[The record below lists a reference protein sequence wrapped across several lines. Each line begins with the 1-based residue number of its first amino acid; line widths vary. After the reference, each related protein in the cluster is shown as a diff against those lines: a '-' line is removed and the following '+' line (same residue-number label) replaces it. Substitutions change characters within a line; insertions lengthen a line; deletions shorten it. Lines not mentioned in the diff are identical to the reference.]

1 MSHWVLTLVYLLHC
15 IGPVKPKR
23 LIRFEAEEVEGEDE
37 KDTRVKYKP
46 AVSPLQVMM
55 LKMAG
60 QVIPMIPIDVSM
72 EDSFVL
78 L

>member
-1 MSHWVLTLVYLLHC
+1 MVIFSAA
-15 IGPVKPKR
+15 KQRK
-23 LIRFEAEEVEGEDE
+23 IRFDTEEESDDE

-60 QVIPMIPIDVSM
+60 QVIPMVPVEVSTYQAIAKFM
-72 EDSFVL
+72 SFKRCKIT
-78 L
+78 

>member
-1 MSHWVLTLVYLLHC
+1 MSFNFLA
-15 IGPVKPKR
+15 KQRK
-23 LIRFEAEEVEGEDE
+23 IRFDTEEEEEE

-60 QVIPMIPIDVSM
+60 QVIPMVPVDVSH
-72 EDSFVL
+72 SAFIRYIVRVRCLIGL
-78 L
+78 LS